1 MRLPGNKVYGI
12 TSVVTQAWYTI
23 EQIMVVEPGSFI
35 PPPKVRSAVIRLKR
49 NDVEH
54 LGCDEKRFFQLVKMA
69 FNQRRKTLSNALKA
83 FPGLEKGVPM
93 PYAKQRAEEL
103 SVADFVALVNAAS

>member
-1 MRLPGNKVYGI
+1 
-12 TSVVTQAWYTI
+12 
-23 EQIMVVEPGSFI
+23 
-35 PPPKVRSAVIRLKR
+35 
-49 NDVEH
+49 
-54 LGCDEKRFFQLVKMA
+54 MA
-69 FNQRRKTLSNALKA
+69 FNQRRKTLSNALKT